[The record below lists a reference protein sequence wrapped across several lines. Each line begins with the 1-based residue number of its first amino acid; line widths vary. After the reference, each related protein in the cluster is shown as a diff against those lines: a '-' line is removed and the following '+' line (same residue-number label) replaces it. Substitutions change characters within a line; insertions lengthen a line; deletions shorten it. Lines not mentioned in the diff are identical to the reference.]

1 MENEIL
7 TLIKQYKQSFF
18 GFLPLY
24 LGVEIVLGITIL
36 NKCSGA
42 YGILALFTG
51 HPLDYMQWIS
61 YLWSVFT
68 LIVFAQGLYIIHKPN
83 LMVFS
88 QILVYFSADTLLTCF
103 FTLYFSAEWFSMANA
118 EKNES
123 TVGVTKPHN
132 KRSSD
137 LASQGASERY
147 EYTTT
152 LLFTLVTL
160 LFRLYFNFI
169 LASFVQELL
178 RHPKYMVDQDDV
190 EQDLK
195 HKPVWTRWWIKS
207 QKFCYKVCRHTL
219 V

>member
-1 MENEIL
+1 
-7 TLIKQYKQSFF
+7 
-18 GFLPLY
+18 
-24 LGVEIVLGITIL
+24 
-36 NKCSGA
+36 
-42 YGILALFTG
+42 
-51 HPLDYMQWIS
+51 MQWVS
-61 YLWSVFT
+61 YIWSVFT
-68 LIVFAQGLYIIHKPN
+68 LIVFAQGLYLIHKPN

-88 QILVYFSADTLLTCF
+88 QILVYFTADTALTCF
-103 FTLYFSAEWFSMANA
+103 FTLWFSAQWFNMANE
-118 EKNES
+118 EKHES
-123 TVGVTKPHN
+123 AVGVSNNYN

-137 LASQGASERY
+137 LASQGASESY

-152 LLFTLVTL
+152 LLFTLITL
-160 LFRLYFNFI
+160 MFRLYFNFI

-195 HKPVWTRWWIKS
+195 HKPLWTRWWIKS

>member
-1 MENEIL
+1 M
-7 TLIKQYKQSFF
+7 
-18 GFLPLY
+18 
-24 LGVEIVLGITIL
+24 LGITIL

-51 HPLDYMQWIS
+51 HPLDYMQWVS
-61 YLWSVFT
+61 YLWSVLT
-68 LIVFAQGLYIIHKPN
+68 LVVYAQGLYMIHKPK

-88 QILVYFSADTLLTCF
+88 QIVVFFTVDTFLTCF
-103 FTLYFSAEWFSMANA
+103 FTLYFSAEWFSIANA
-118 EKNES
+118 EKNANNDL
-123 TVGVTKPHN
+123 H
-132 KRSSD
+132 KRNPD

-147 EYTTT
+147 EYATT
-152 LLFTLVTL
+152 LMFTLVTL

-195 HKPVWTRWWIKS
+195 HKPAWLRWWIKS
-207 QKFCYKVCRHTL
+207 QKFCYKVCRRTL